1 MNASPRVGIDHLTL
15 LDISPPELVTIA
27 GEVGFDSVGLRVA
40 AATPGEEPWPMAVG
54 SSMLEKPSA
63 GQTIPVSERWPSRL
77 SASDQRPDEKIT
89 RVRAAGGSPV
99 GSELRNGQ
107 RRRPGYRT
115 GVRYLRNPN
124 RRRKALWPAAPDR
137 ADYLPQVSNLDEAV
151 YIAERSDGGGILLDS
166 LHFQRYDGSFEH
178 LRSVNPGL
186 LAYAQLND
194 APLQPP
200 TNPTPQQA
208 TSRAIYGRQRFAT
221 REPGHATVARRW

>member
-27 GEVGFDSVGLRVA
+27 GEVGFDSVGLRRCRD
-40 AATPGEEPWPMAVG
+40 PGEEPWPMAVG
-54 SSMLEKPSA
+54 SPCWRNHPPVRRYRCPSA
-63 GQTIPVSERWPSRL
+63 GRRGCPPRTRDQTRRL
-77 SASDQRPDEKIT
+77 

-137 ADYLPQVSNLDEAV
+137 ADYLLRYPTWMKRSTSPNAPTAAGYCWTRFISSATTVVSNTCD
-151 YIAERSDGGGILLDS
+151 
-166 LHFQRYDGSFEH
+166 
-178 LRSVNPGL
+178 P
-186 LAYAQLND
+186 
-194 APLQPP
+194 
-200 TNPTPQQA
+200 
-208 TSRAIYGRQRFAT
+208 
-221 REPGHATVARRW
+221 